1 MSGPLL
7 ASYDSGGR
15 MLATDAAPP
24 SSFALRELGEAFLAE
39 VGWDELRDGEVW
51 IVNVPWCGGSVLA
64 EVRLVRPVFAAGTPA
79 GLVACAQRWPDVGEL
94 TAPEDAIELLH
105 EGVVIPPTRL
115 DAAARTL
122 VLANV
127 HDRAACETAL
137 ESQLAAVAATG
148 AEGKGEAD
156 AQPASGERTV
166 VDLTGAPDAK
176 PAQVNCSAALVRG
189 AVAHALGHPP
199 GLEVLLRPGSIY
211 DPPRWAPVGAGPQ
224 MAMEIVESIRGRK
237 SH

>member
-1 MSGPLL
+1 
-7 ASYDSGGR
+7 
-15 MLATDAAPP
+15 MLATDAGEP
-24 SSFALRELGEAFLAE
+24 SGFALRELGEAFLAE
-39 VGWDELRDGEVW
+39 VGWDELRDGDVW
-51 IVNVPWCGGSVLA
+51 IVNAPWCGGSVLA
-64 EVRLVRPVFAAGTPA
+64 EVRLVRPVFKAGTPA
-79 GLVACAQRWPDVGEL
+79 GLVACAQRWPDIGEL
-94 TAPEDAIELLH
+94 TAPEEAIELLH

-127 HDRAACETAL
+127 HDRAACEAAL
-137 ESQLAAVAATG
+137 ESQLAAVAG
-148 AEGKGEAD
+148 AGPEAQ
-156 AQPASGERTV
+156 AGAPSGSGERTV

-199 GLEVLLRPGSIY
+199 GLEVRLRPGSIY

-224 MAMEIVESIRGRK
+224 MAMEIVESIRGRE

>member
-1 MSGPLL
+1 VVVLLHASFDESGRAL
-7 ASYDSGGR
+7 AIE
-15 MLATDAAPP
+15 AEPP
-24 SSFALRELGEAFLAE
+24 AGFALRELGTAFLEE
-39 VGWDELRDGEVW
+39 VGWGELRDGDVW
-51 IVNVPWCGGSVLA
+51 IVNAPWCGGSVLA
-64 EVRLVRPVFAAGTPA
+64 EVRLVRPVFAAGAPA
-79 GLVACAQRWPDVGEL
+79 GLVACAQRWPDIGAL

-127 HDRAACETAL
+127 HDRAACEAAL
-137 ESQLAAVAATG
+137 ESQLSAVAG
-148 AEGKGEAD
+148 AGLAGQAD
-156 AQPASGERTV
+156 APAASRERTV

-199 GLEVLLRPGSIY
+199 GLDVRLRPGSIY

-224 MAMEIVESIRGRK
+224 MAMEIVESMRRRD